1 MLRRFCIYLLLLQ
14 CSFWTVCIY
23 ADDADYTF
31 ITEAYLR
38 FLLMPDNQVSED
50 ESFVDYL
57 IASLDDRTA
66 NPKEFD
72 LYDTENLYMMYTQWQ
87 SDISVYIGD
96 IRDVMLQGYVAASF
110 PENSNFLYEINRSLM
125 TASQTSLGAYDLK
138 TSFSTGSTDTTQL
151 IQYKPATAL
160 GSIDDLL
167 ASSPNNQVSLDAKN
181 KVIQYNLRSKIKG
194 TDYESISDFLNKIDF
209 SVFSVNGCARDF
221 LANQCI
227 PCHPQVNTSH
237 YDSVMYQDITNSS
250 CTMRR
255 IYLGEPWNGMKSV
268 IATLKDLDSTLASEK
283 FQANLP
289 DSYLNSNSYIAYKN
303 GISCLIGDIVSIYD
317 QNGNWYDF
325 FHWSNFTKNTSCTDL
340 LSASGRS
347 VESVSDDGFSTMMY
361 NYVFDSSNT
370 ATSTQNVTLD
380 SINVVNI
387 IDGYLQ
393 SATSS
398 NRLQTDPTK
407 GLMLALQNLLFR
419 MRDSIE
425 GQVSRSVVDVT
436 SGLLSSS
443 SDSSTVLP
451 DKAYLLN
458 FFMQAY
464 NASSYEWSSDS
475 IATGQQ
481 TNTLSSDSSECRYQ
495 GLGQTLSSSSSS
507 QALDHFDLQQS
518 VLRDVVGQGAISPPL
533 VGFQI
538 PLPALVDATVDST
551 SIPPEKQAAF
561 LKYGKFNLSA
571 RYVDQDTGAYK
582 YGVLQPSDSKQD
594 FAQFSLARL
603 VDLVRENQDEV
614 KETIDD
620 NLLTYNR
627 NMNSLI
633 VQRMMISYVYEYLS
647 VSSLSSWGAMNQSGN
662 EMCLLSPVAQIQ
674 VSSTWRKDPVNNEL
688 ASLISNTDDSGT
700 SSGISSNFI
709 QYNDSMTTWDSLET
723 LRDEAFQLAKSNY
736 LQYLEYKIKELSLV
750 FKAAILVQDLE
761 NSSLI
766 QSSFPATYDSTD
778 KNVKSYVMVNSQSS
792 SSGSGAVA
800 DDDGN
805 VDPDAVQDASGQPS
819 DTVDSMVNDAADSGC
834 CPNVDT

>member
-1 MLRRFCIYLLLLQ
+1 
-14 CSFWTVCIY
+14 
-23 ADDADYTF
+23 
-31 ITEAYLR
+31 
-38 FLLMPDNQVSED
+38 MPDNQVSED

-57 IASLDDRTA
+57 IASLEDRTA
-66 NPKEFD
+66 NQGEFD
-72 LYDTENLYMMYTQWQ
+72 LYDFENLYTMYMQWQ
-87 SDISVYIGD
+87 NGISVYMGD
-96 IRDVMLQGYVAASF
+96 IRDVMLQGYVSASF
-110 PENSNFLYEINRSLM
+110 PEGSNFLYEINRSLM
-125 TASQTSLGAYDLK
+125 TASQTSLASYDLK
-138 TSFSTGSTDTTQL
+138 PTFSSGSSDTVQV
-151 IQYKPATAL
+151 IKYNPATAL

-181 KVIQYNLRSKIKG
+181 KVLQYNLRSRVKG

-209 SVFSVNGCARDF
+209 SVFSVNGCARDY

-227 PCHPQVNTSH
+227 PCQPQVDTSH

-250 CTMRR
+250 CTMRK
-255 IYLGEPWNGMKSV
+255 IYLDEPWNGMKSV
-268 IATLKDLDSTLASEK
+268 IAALKDLDATLASEK
-283 FQANLP
+283 FRAKLP
-289 DSYLNSNSYIAYKN
+289 DSYLNSNSFTAYKN
-303 GISCLIGDIVSIYD
+303 GISCLIGDIVSIYNK
-317 QNGNWYDF
+317 NGNWFDF

-393 SATSS
+393 TATSS

-419 MRDSIE
+419 MRISIQ

-443 SDSSTVLP
+443 SDSSTILP
-451 DKAYLLN
+451 DQAYLLD

-464 NASSYEWSSDS
+464 NSSSYEWSGAS
-475 IATGQQ
+475 IVDGQQ
-481 TNTLSSDSSECRYQ
+481 MSALSSGFSECRYQ
-495 GLGQTLSSSSSS
+495 GLGQTLSSSSSSS

-518 VLRDVVGQGAISPPL
+518 VLRDVVGQGAISSPL

-538 PLPALVDATVDST
+538 PLPALVDVTVDST
-551 SIPPEKQAAF
+551 SISPKKQAAF

-582 YGVLQPSDSKQD
+582 YGVLQASDSKQD
-594 FAQFSLARL
+594 FAKFSLARL

-614 KETIDD
+614 KEIIDD
-620 NLLTYNR
+620 KLLSYNR

-633 VQRMMISYVYEYLS
+633 AQRMMISYVYEYLS
-647 VSSLSSWGAMNQSGN
+647 VSSMSSWGGMTQSGN
-662 EMCLLSPVAQIQ
+662 QMCLLSPVAQIQ
-674 VSSTWRKDPVNNEL
+674 VSSTWRKDPVNDEL
-688 ASLISNTDDSGT
+688 ASLISNADDSGT
-700 SSGISSNFI
+700 SSGASSNFI
-709 QYNDSMTTWDSLET
+709 QYNDSMTTWDSIET

-736 LQYLEYKIKELSLV
+736 LQYLEYKIKELLLV
-750 FKAAILVQDLE
+750 FKATILVQDLA

-778 KNVKSYVMVNSQSS
+778 KNAKSYVLVNSQSS
-792 SSGSGAVA
+792 SSGTGTVA

-819 DTVDSMVNDAADSGC
+819 STVDDMVNDAADSGC
-834 CPNVDT
+834 CPSVDT